1 MLTYLLCHYESSA
14 EKLRVFPYFFA
25 GCSQSAVAFW
35 DLQQKPRQCTQVAS
49 MNQVTKKTDLEHM
62 ECLKLNIF
70 TLVTQQVHH
79 HLQVRL
85 IRNIPR
91 HHIEIGPI

>member
-1 MLTYLLCHYESSA
+1 
-14 EKLRVFPYFFA
+14 
-25 GCSQSAVAFW
+25 
-35 DLQQKPRQCTQVAS
+35 

-62 ECLKLNIF
+62 ERLKLNIF